1 MRLIHK
7 QIELRAFDKLQDM
20 LEEDRA
26 LLAAATQ
33 VAQQAYAPYSG
44 FQVGAAVLLENGE
57 VVAGS
62 NQENMAYPSGLC
74 AERVAVFAASSAFP
88 DVPIRKIAIIARS
101 EEVKM
106 DDPVTPCGACR
117 QVIAEY
123 ENKQGKPI
131 QVLLGS
137 ADGVCWVADS
147 ILSLLP
153 FSFHAEGL
161 KKKR

>member
-33 VAQQAYAPYSG
+33 AAQQAYAPYSG

-62 NQENMAYPSGLC
+62 NQENMAYPRALRRTCCCFCRFLGLSGC
-74 AERVAVFAASSAFP
+74 AHPKNSHHCP
-88 DVPIRKIAIIARS
+88 
-101 EEVKM
+101 
-106 DDPVTPCGACR
+106 
-117 QVIAEY
+117 Q
-123 ENKQGKPI
+123 
-131 QVLLGS
+131 
-137 ADGVCWVADS
+137 
-147 ILSLLP
+147 
-153 FSFHAEGL
+153 
-161 KKKR
+161 